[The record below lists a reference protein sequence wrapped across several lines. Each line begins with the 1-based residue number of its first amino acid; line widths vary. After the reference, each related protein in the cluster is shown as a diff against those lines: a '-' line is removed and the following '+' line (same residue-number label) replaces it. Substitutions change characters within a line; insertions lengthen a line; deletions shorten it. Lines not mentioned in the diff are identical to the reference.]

1 MTRFKICGLR
11 DPRHAAA
18 AAESGASFLGFVF
31 VHGVRRQLTEQQ
43 AAAIIAEY
51 RRLRGRL
58 KVGAVREPPL
68 LVGLFADQSLDE
80 VNRIVKACG
89 LDYAQLCGD
98 EPPEYWPQ
106 VAVPIIKQIKVALPP
121 LSLRERPLAPISSGP
136 KGEGEVT
143 RTDFDAIVEDTLR
156 RVEAVLAAGHKALL
170 DSYEP
175 GHLGG
180 TGRTFDWAVAREVTK
195 RLEVILAGGLTPGN
209 VQRAVET
216 VHPWAVDVSSG
227 VETDGVK
234 DEAKIK
240 AFADA
245 VHRTDQA
252 AAKPRAS

>member
-11 DPRHAAA
+11 DPHHAVVAA
-18 AAESGASFLGFVF
+18 KSGASFLGFVF

-43 AAAIIAEY
+43 AAGIISEY
-51 RRLRGRL
+51 RRLRGQGGPR
-58 KVGAVREPPL
+58 
-68 LVGLFADQSLDE
+68 LVGLFADQPLDE
-80 VNRIVKACG
+80 VNRIVNTCG

-98 EPPEYWPQ
+98 EPPDYWGK
-106 VAVPIIKQIKVALPP
+106 VAVPIIKQIKVAVPP
-121 LSLRERPLAPISSGP
+121 LPSRERPLVPMSLGP
-136 KGEGEVT
+136 KGEG
-143 RTDFDAIVEDTLR
+143 DAAQAGLDAVVEHTLR
-156 RVEAVLAAGHKALL
+156 RAEQVLAAGHRVLL

-180 TGRTFDWAVAREVTK
+180 TGRTFDWAVAREVAK
-195 RLEVILAGGLTPGN
+195 SHEVILAGGLTPEN
-209 VQRAVET
+209 VGRAVET

-234 DEAKIK
+234 DGAKIK

-252 AAKPRAS
+252 AAKPRVG